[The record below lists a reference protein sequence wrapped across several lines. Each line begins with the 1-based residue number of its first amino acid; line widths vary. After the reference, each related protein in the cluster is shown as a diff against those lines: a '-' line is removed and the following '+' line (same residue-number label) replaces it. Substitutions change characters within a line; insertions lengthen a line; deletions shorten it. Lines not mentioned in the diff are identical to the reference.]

1 MQYKEGKTLIMA
13 QSVELNKFHNSEWD
27 YFKDY
32 SADFDRHLGEITK
45 HLGNEFIAY
54 LRSYLQKYPFMF
66 PEGCDFKAEFVIDSN
81 IVFAEVLSLMKE
93 KPSFLGSIIDDPF
106 LTLYAPPKIIKEVKE
121 TIERKLPKNLNR
133 DKAKKIAQEILS
145 KITIL
150 KGQRLDAWIKAY
162 TLIGKR
168 DKKDVPFLALAFSLD
183 TQGVITKDKDFTEQ
197 EEIRIWK
204 LGETGRMISDLDKG
218 SFSFFFLGTGLPL
231 ILQFCY
237 WLCVSFLKLLA
248 EVLEALISV
257 IAALVSG
264 GVNALSKIP
273 PWILTLIGT
282 LIGVTLILSKEAR
295 EKAGDAFAKL
305 YEIAIETGS
314 KIKEA
319 FSRIIECIKQIIEM
333 LMPFVSFALKGVG
346 YLFYSS
352 WQLIVKIHEL
362 EESKPRGMYSV
373 SSR

>member
-1 MQYKEGKTLIMA
+1 MQYKGGKTLKMA

-27 YFKDY
+27 YFTDY
-32 SADFDRHLGEITK
+32 FTDFDGHWGEITK

-54 LRSYLQKYPFMF
+54 LRSYLQKYQFMF
-66 PEGCDFKAEFVIDSN
+66 SEGSEFKAELVIDSN
-81 IVFAEVLSLMKE
+81 IVFAEVLSLMKG
-93 KPSFLGSIIDDPF
+93 KPSFRGSIIDNPF

-121 TIERKLPKNLNR
+121 TIERKLPKNLDK
-133 DKAKKIAQEILS
+133 DKAKKLAQEILS

-150 KGQRLDAWIKAY
+150 KEQRLDAWIKAY

-168 DKKDVPFLALAFSLD
+168 DEKDVPFLALAFSLE
-183 TQGVITKDKDFTEQ
+183 THGVITRDKDFTEQ
-197 EEIRIWK
+197 EEVRIWK
-204 LGETGRMISDLDKG
+204 LGETGKMISGLNKG

-248 EVLEALISV
+248 EVIEALISV

-264 GVNALSKIP
+264 GGNALSKIP
-273 PWILTLIGT
+273 PWILIMVIGV
-282 LIGVTLILSKEAR
+282 IGVTLILSKEAR

-305 YEIAIETGS
+305 YEIAIEIGG

-319 FSRIIECIKQIIEM
+319 FSIIIECIKQIIEM

-352 WQLIVKIHEL
+352 WQLIDRIHEL
-362 EESKPRGMYSV
+362 EESKPGGMYSV
-373 SSR
+373 SSG

>member
-1 MQYKEGKTLIMA
+1 MQYKEGKTLKMA

-27 YFKDY
+27 YFADY
-32 SADFDRHLGEITK
+32 FTDFDGHWGEITK

-54 LRSYLQKYPFMF
+54 LRSYLQKYQFMF
-66 PEGCDFKAEFVIDSN
+66 SEGSEFTAELVIDSN
-81 IVFAEVLSLMKE
+81 IVFAEVLSLMKG
-93 KPSFLGSIIDDPF
+93 KPSFLGSIINNPF
-106 LTLYAPPKIIKEVKE
+106 LTLYAPPEILKEVKK
-121 TIERKLPKNLNR
+121 TIKKDLPKNLDK
-133 DKAKKIAQEILS
+133 DKAKKLAHEILS

-150 KGQRLDAWIKAY
+150 KEQRLDAWIKAY

-168 DKKDVPFLALAFSLD
+168 DEKDVPFLALAFSLE
-183 TQGVITKDKDFTEQ
+183 THGVITRDKDFTEQ
-197 EEIRIWK
+197 EEVRIWK
-204 LGETGRMISDLDKG
+204 LGETGKMISDLNKG
-218 SFSFFFLGTGLPL
+218 SFSFFFLGTGLPR

-248 EVLEALISV
+248 EVLEALIAV
-257 IAALVSG
+257 IAALVAG

-273 PWILTLIGT
+273 PWILT

-305 YEIAIETGS
+305 YEKAIETGG

-352 WQLIVKIHEL
+352 WQLIDRIHEL
-362 EESKPRGMYSV
+362 EESKPGGMYSV
-373 SSR
+373 SSG